1 MSAITTHV
9 LDTSRGCPAI
19 GVPVVL
25 QQRAEGD
32 RWQVVGGGQ
41 TDAEGRVQGLLPQ
54 GTALVPG
61 VYRLI
66 FDTQRYFDAQ
76 QLRGFYPHVI
86 VVFEANAGEAHY
98 HVPLLLGPFG
108 YTTYRGS

>member
-1 MSAITTHV
+1 MSAITTHI
-9 LDTSRGCPAI
+9 LDTSRGCPAV

-25 QQRAEGD
+25 QQRADGD
-32 RWQVVGGGQ
+32 RWHVVGGGQ
-41 TDAEGRVQGLLPQ
+41 TDTDGRLRDLLAE

-66 FDTQRYFDAQ
+66 FDTQRYFDTQ
-76 QLRGFYPHVI
+76 GLRGFYPHVI
-86 VVFEANAGEAHY
+86 VVFEATAGETHY

-108 YTTYRGS
+108 YTTYRGT